1 MVFYMTDNI
10 KEVMNYD
17 LGDKFQLE
25 DLEQRKLYINYYID
39 ESLLEEITYHIL
51 RFNTEDKGKSVEER
65 KPILL
70 YCVSNGGSLADGFGL
85 IDIIL
90 NSKTPVYTINLAY
103 NYSMCMLIFLS
114 GHKRYATQNA
124 TFLLHDGQNFMY
136 NSMAKIRDAA
146 KFQEQQ
152 EERIKEYI
160 LSRSSLTSKEYDE
173 KYRMEWYMYSSEA
186 KEKNF
191 VDYIIGEENC
201 SIDDII

>member
-1 MVFYMTDNI
+1 MTDNNI

-25 DLEQRKLYINYYID
+25 DLKQRKLYINYYID

-51 RFNTEDKGKSVEER
+51 RFNTEDKGKSIEER

-85 IDIIL
+85 IDVIL

-103 NYSMCMLIFLS
+103 NYSMGFLIALS
-114 GHKRYATQNA
+114 GHKRYAMKHS
-124 TFLLHDGQNFMY
+124 TFLMHDGSNFMY

-146 KFQEQQ
+146 KFQEKQ
-152 EERIKEYI
+152 EQRIKEYV
-160 LSRSSLTSKEYDE
+160 LSRSKLTEDEYD
-173 KYRMEWYMYSSEA
+173 KSYRVEWYMYADQA
-186 KEKNF
+186 KDKGF
-191 VDYIIGEENC
+191 CDYIVGVDC
-201 SIDDII
+201 SLDEII

>member
-25 DLEQRKLYINYYID
+25 DLKQRKLYINYYID
-39 ESLLEEITYHIL
+39 ENLLEEITYHIL
-51 RFNTEDKGKSVEER
+51 RFNTEDKGKSIEER

-85 IDIIL
+85 IDVIL

-103 NYSMCMLIFLS
+103 NYSMGFLIVLS
-114 GHKRYATQNA
+114 GHKRYTMKHS
-124 TFLLHDGQNFMY
+124 TFLMHDGQNFMY

-146 KFQEQQ
+146 KFQDQQ
-152 EERIKEYI
+152 EEKIKEYI
-160 LSRSSLTSKEYDE
+160 LSRSNLTSKEYDE
-173 KYRMEWYMYSSEA
+173 KYRIEWYMYGAEA
-186 KEKNF
+186 KERGF
-191 VDYIIGEENC
+191 VDFIIGEDCEL
-201 SIDDII
+201 DEII

>member
-1 MVFYMTDNI
+1 MAENII

-25 DLEQRKLYINYYID
+25 DLKQRKLYINYYID
-39 ESLLEEITYHIL
+39 ESLLEEVTYHIL
-51 RFNTEDKGKSVEER
+51 RFNTEDKGKSIEER

-136 NSMAKIRDAA
+136 NSSAKLKDAM
-146 KFQEQQ
+146 KFEDQRESV
-152 EERIKEYI
+152 IKNYV
-160 LSRSSLTSKEYDE
+160 LSRSKLTSEEYD
-173 KYRMEWYMYSSEA
+173 KNYRVELYMYSQEA
-186 KEKNF
+186 KDKGF